1 MKNKK
6 QTQESKGMQSIK
18 PLFCTTCNKELDIF
32 WLMPQATDPEAVRKN
47 HEECVKAGRFNG
59 EFCSKMFIAGEYEIE
74 DILVKKNPHTSPVKK
89 TKKPSP
95 KKKKNK

>member
-6 QTQESKGMQSIK
+6 QIQKTKDMQGIK
-18 PLFCTTCNKELDIF
+18 PLFCTTCNKELNIF

-74 DILVKKNPHTSPVKK
+74 DILEKKKSYASATKKKKNT
-89 TKKPSP
+89 SP
-95 KKKKNK
+95 KKKKK

>member
-6 QTQESKGMQSIK
+6 QHQKIREMQNIK
-18 PLFCTTCNKELDIF
+18 PLFCTTCNKELNIF
-32 WLMPQATDPEAVRKN
+32 WLMPQSTDPEAIRKN

-74 DILVKKNPHTSPVKK
+74 EILEKKKSAGLK
-89 TKKPSP
+89 TKKKQNTPQ
-95 KKKKNK
+95 KKKK